1 MIPDP
6 PLPETHPVIRAK
18 RRLGR
23 IRRYAARRWWA
34 RRNGREYRAWL
45 KNTQQSA
52 PGSIGNKI
60 PISVIIPVFNPPI
73 SFLRECVESVL
84 GQTARNWQLIVSDD
98 GSTDPAVSDFLDEL
112 TSRMADDDRV
122 RVVRSENGGISA
134 AQNRALEHVRYEY
147 FGWLDHDDQL
157 NRTAVEEFSARIAE
171 ASTPPAVVYS
181 DEDKIDASGR
191 HFELYCKP
199 DYSPELLL
207 TQMYLCHF
215 TVFRT
220 DDVRRVGGFDSSMDG
235 AQDFDLALRL
245 SAEWA
250 VDDVLHIPLPLY
262 HWRAWAQSTAESIE
276 AKPWAQQATAR
287 AQRAHLQRT
296 GIGGNV
302 QPGPI
307 AGLNEVH
314 PQPAI
319 SLADVCVIIP
329 TAGTRA
335 ADGERLVDRAV
346 HSLRQANGGSD
357 LEIVVVMTGELEPIA
372 GVQQQVLAPPGPFNF
387 SRVINVGRRQTSRP
401 WLLLLN
407 DDTEVATA
415 ESLERMLELTAI
427 PGVGVIGATLVY
439 PDSRLQH
446 VGMVV
451 LPSGPTHAFIGAAA
465 GERGYFGST
474 LTPRNYAAVTAA
486 AMLVDAAVFDDLE
499 GFDEEFARDYNDVD
513 FCLRAWRA
521 GARVAWTPYA
531 TFIHHEGASLARRTA
546 DRGETDSFHRRWPSA
561 VPDPWYS
568 PALHQTID
576 RLYQP
581 R

>member
-6 PLPETHPVIRAK
+6 PLPESHLVIRVK

-45 KNTQQSA
+45 KRTQQSV
-52 PGSIGNKI
+52 PGSVDNAVA
-60 PISVIIPVFNPPI
+60 ISVIIPVFDPPVA
-73 SFLRECVESVL
+73 FLRECVDSML
-84 GQTARNWQLIVSDD
+84 AQTARNWQLIISDD
-98 GSTDPAVSDFLDEL
+98 GSTESQVRDFLDEF
-112 TSRMADDDRV
+112 TDRMVGDGRV
-122 RVVRSENGGISA
+122 QVIRSENGGISA
-134 AQNRALEHVRYEY
+134 AQNRALDLVRYEY
-147 FGWLDHDDQL
+147 FGWLDHDDRL
-157 NRTAVEEFSARIAE
+157 NPTAIEEFSTRIAE
-171 ASTPPAVVYS
+171 AKTPPAVVYS

-220 DDVRRVGGFDSSMDG
+220 EDVRRVGGFDSSMDG

-245 SAEWA
+245 STGWTSR
-250 VDDVLHIPLPLY
+250 DVLHIPLPLY
-262 HWRAWAQSTAESIE
+262 HWRAWSQSTAESID

-287 AQRAHLQRT
+287 AQEAHLQRT
-296 GIGGNV
+296 GIGGEV
-302 QPGPI
+302 RSSPI
-307 AGLNEVH
+307 AGLNDIH
-314 PQPAI
+314 PRPAI
-319 SLADVCVIIP
+319 RPAQVCVIIP
-329 TAGTRA
+329 TVGTRA
-335 ADGERLVDRAV
+335 PDSERFVDRAV
-346 HSLRQANGGSD
+346 RSLRRADGGAD
-357 LEIVVVMTGELEPIA
+357 LEIVVVTTGELDSID
-372 GVQQQVLAPPGPFNF
+372 GVQRQVVAPPGPFNF
-387 SRVINVGRRQTSRP
+387 SRVINIGREQTTRP

-407 DDTEVATA
+407 DDTEVASA
-415 ESLERMLELTAI
+415 DSVERMLELTGL

-486 AMLVDAAVFDDLE
+486 AMLVDAAVFDQLG
-499 GFDEEFARDYNDVD
+499 GFDEEFARDFNDVD
-513 FCLRAWRA
+513 FCLRAWRV
-521 GARVAWTPYA
+521 GSRVAWTPYA
-531 TFIHHEGASLARRTA
+531 TFIHHEGASLVRRTA
-546 DRGETDSFHRRWPSA
+546 DRDETELFHRRWPTA
-561 VPDPWYS
+561 TPDPWYS
-568 PALHQTID
+568 PALHQTLD